1 MAHATVDAF
10 ATFKERSFTPK
21 NDHVTQTTPF
31 RGIFYLAM
39 RLAGQVSSQ
48 GKSLAVVDLL
58 AKFKQCSSFIAEIL
72 MGFKILKMSRD
83 LHHPNF
89 EGKFL
94 LLRWDLS

>member
-1 MAHATVDAF
+1 VAHATVDAF

-58 AKFKQCSSFIAEIL
+58 AKFKEYSICILVLLANCHLFHFI
-72 MGFKILKMSRD
+72 S
-83 LHHPNF
+83 LHLTVRVLGVTNST
-89 EGKFL
+89 L
-94 LLRWDLS
+94 LI

>member
-39 RLAGQVSSQ
+39 RLA
-48 GKSLAVVDLL
+48 VVDPL
-58 AKFKQCSSFIAEIL
+58 AKFKEYSISILVMLANCHLFHFI
-72 MGFKILKMSRD
+72 S
-83 LHHPNF
+83 LHLTVRVVGVTNST
-89 EGKFL
+89 L
-94 LLRWDLS
+94 LI